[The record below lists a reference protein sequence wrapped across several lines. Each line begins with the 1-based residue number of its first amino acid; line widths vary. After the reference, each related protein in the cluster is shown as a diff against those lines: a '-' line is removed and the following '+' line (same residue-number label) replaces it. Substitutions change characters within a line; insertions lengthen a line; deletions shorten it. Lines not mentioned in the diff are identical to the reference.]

1 MKQTFKSSIAAVL
14 CAALMTVSAF
24 VTGCGLSGG
33 GNAGSAQES
42 INSESSTVEDI
53 SARVQ
58 HIEETMTTEQKV
70 AQMIMPAIRSWN
82 EEEVKDL
89 SECPRLAEALRR
101 HQYCGVILFGQNIE
115 GKGQT
120 VRLTSDLQ
128 LNNAESD
135 DAKTSTLIPYMI
147 AADQEGGSVCRIS
160 MGTRGTGSMAIGA
173 TGENA
178 EKNAEDTGR
187 IFGEE
192 LSALGIN
199 VNLGPCVDVIT
210 DLTDMGMSTR
220 VFSDDPKM
228 VAKLG
233 AAFERGVENS
243 DVVTTFKH
251 FPGAGDGSDYPTS
264 IKLSEKELRSEGLS
278 AYKEVIENGADMI
291 MTSATTFP
299 NIDEKHEMADGSE
312 GYYPATLSP
321 LIVTDMLRKE
331 CGFGGVVITDAL
343 EMEQFVTEPDTGAR
357 LFNGELG
364 TIEHD
369 VRVAEKAIDAG
380 CDILLIPA
388 DLNKDDMV
396 GYYDEYIAGI
406 TQMVEEGKIKES
418 RIDESVERILTA
430 KAEHGILDI
439 DTREDDV
446 DDRIKRAQKVVGSAE
461 HHKVEERIA
470 KQAVTLLKNEGTLP
484 ISEKAKRIVII
495 GRSYSDDTPI
505 RYALSQLKTD
515 GVLDRNVRVEDRIV
529 GKVTGD
535 GSSDRSIVIDRYYNP
550 DCGELT
556 YSDELSESIQEADIV
571 ICISTVTAGADR
583 IQNDNAQMIG
593 VKRALSEAHAA
604 GAKFVLLSNDIP
616 VDAVAINDADA
627 IVCAYLSNGL
637 DVEPIGRSSGSKGA
651 GAFNAN
657 VPAALKAIFG
667 ATEMTGVLPIDIPV
681 LERSTAGTIQY
692 GDELAYKRGDS
703 VK

>member
-1 MKQTFKSSIAAVL
+1 MKQILKKSIAVVI
-14 CAALMTVSAF
+14 CTALVTVSAF
-24 VTGCGLSGG
+24 ATGCGLAGG
-33 GNAGSAQES
+33 DDVGSAPES
-42 INSESSTVEDI
+42 INSERSAGEDF

-58 HIEETMTTEQKV
+58 RIEGAMTTEQKV

-82 EEEVKDL
+82 EQEVKDL

-101 HQYCGVILFGQNIE
+101 HQYCGVILFGQNVE
-115 GKGQT
+115 DAEQT

-135 DAKTSTLIPYMI
+135 DAKSSTLIPYMI

-178 EKNAEDTGR
+178 ERNAEDTGR

-243 DVVTTFKH
+243 GVITTFKH

-264 IKLSEKELRSEGLS
+264 IKLTEKELRSEGLS

-331 CGFGGVVITDAL
+331 CGFEGVVITDAL

-364 TIEHD
+364 TVEHD

-439 DTREDDV
+439 DTSGDDV
-446 DDRIKRAQKVVGSAE
+446 DDRIKNAQNVVGSAK

-470 KQAVTLLKNEGTLP
+470 KQAVTLLKNEDVLP
-484 ISEKAKRIVII
+484 VAEKANRIVII
-495 GRSYSDDTPI
+495 GRSPSDDTPI

-515 GVLDRNVRVEDRIV
+515 GTLEKNVRVDDRIA

-535 GSSDRSIVIDRYYNP
+535 GSTGRSIVIDHYYDPEN
-550 DCGELT
+550 EALV
-556 YSDELSESIQEADIV
+556 YSDELSESIGKADVV
-571 ICISTVTAGADR
+571 ICLSTVTAGADR
-583 IQNDNAQMIG
+583 IQDDNVQMMG
-593 VKRALSEAHAA
+593 VKRAQSEAQAA
-604 GAKFVLLSNDIP
+604 GAKFVLLSDDIP
-616 VDAVAINDADA
+616 ADAVCLKDADA

-657 VPAALKAIFG
+657 IPAALKAIFG
-667 ATEMTGVLPIDIPV
+667 VNEMTGVLPIDIPV
-681 LERSTAGTIQY
+681 LERGKDGKLHY